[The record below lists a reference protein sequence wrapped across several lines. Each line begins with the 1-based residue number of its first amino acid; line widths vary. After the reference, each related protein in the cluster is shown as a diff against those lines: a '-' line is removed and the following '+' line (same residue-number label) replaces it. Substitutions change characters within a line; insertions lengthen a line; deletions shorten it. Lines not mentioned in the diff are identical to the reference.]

1 MGKGTAAASTQQQAR
16 QREAFDAGVRCIDDK
31 DYDGAL
37 QTFRA
42 LDEGAGF
49 DDDFQNRYTSYH
61 GLTRVLLGD
70 DSGVKLC
77 RKAAV
82 GNDADPDVLCNL
94 ALAEHR
100 LHNRERAYLALRRG
114 LRVAPEHAGLLRL
127 KQSFG
132 LRRQHGILPLLSRNH
147 GLNRWLGR
155 LLRGMRRPGGE

>member
-1 MGKGTAAASTQQQAR
+1 MGKGTAASAQTLAR
-16 QREAFDAGVRCIDDK
+16 QRKAFQAGVRCIGNA

-42 LDEGAGF
+42 LDERAGF

-61 GLTRVLLGD
+61 GLTRVLMGD
-70 DSGVKLC
+70 ASGVKLC

-94 ALAEHR
+94 ARAEHR

-114 LRVAPEHAGLLRL
+114 LRVAPGHEGLLRL
-127 KQSFG
+127 TQDFG
-132 LRRQHGILPLLSRNH
+132 LRRQHGILPLLARNH
-147 GLNRWLGR
+147 GLNHWLGR
-155 LLRGMRRPGGE
+155 LLRGMRRPRSG

>member
-1 MGKGTAAASTQQQAR
+1 MGKEAAARVEEQAR
-16 QREAFDAGVRCIDDK
+16 LRAAFHAGLRCIGNQ

-37 QTFRA
+37 QTFRT
-42 LDEGAGF
+42 LDECAGF
-49 DDDFQNRYTSYH
+49 DDDYQNRYTSYH

-70 DSGVKLC
+70 ASGVKLC

-82 GNDADPDVLCNL
+82 GNDGDPDVLCNL

-114 LRVAPEHAGLLRL
+114 LRAAPGHERLLRL
-127 KQSFG
+127 KREFG

-147 GLNRWLGR
+147 VLNRWLGR
-155 LLRGMRRPGGE
+155 LLRGVRRPRGD